1 MTTRAGKRIA
11 GSKVTSWALGALL
24 LAATVDGGVG
34 LAKKVADDAGKAGK
48 GGKAGKAGKAGKL
61 KTLSKEELFSKL
73 APATVLIVIP
83 LRDGFSIGSGAIV
96 DGSGLIVTNAHVVE
110 ASTGTV
116 QVYMYNPKER
126 TLETSLR
133 DYVKNHSPLIG
144 RVTKRGKDIDLAL
157 VRLPE
162 LVSSYPTVQL
172 GNSDELRIGQDVV
185 AIGNPHGLTWTFTS
199 GTISAIRKDALQ
211 TETPINPGNSG
222 GPLLD
227 MHGQM
232 VGVNTFIR
240 KESQGLGFAIPA
252 NTVKEFVDKFS
263 KLTEIEG
270 PAAPS
275 GPTLSKNPVPL
286 ASLSLSQD
294 LDRLRNL
301 NGRRGNKQAEQVVM
315 RDIEAADL
323 LRQRMVRG
331 ELTVAQMLPQ
341 MLEQLKQM
349 AMHNRAAEEGGEA
362 PQAFQQQLEKTAE
375 HLKQI
380 FQVSQ

>member
-1 MTTRAGKRIA
+1 
-11 GSKVTSWALGALL
+11 
-24 LAATVDGGVG
+24 
-34 LAKKVADDAGKAGK
+34 
-48 GGKAGKAGKAGKL
+48 
-61 KTLSKEELFSKL
+61 
-73 APATVLIVIP
+73 
-83 LRDGFSIGSGAIV
+83 
-96 DGSGLIVTNAHVVE
+96 VVE

-270 PAAPS
+270 PAAPA

-301 NGRRGNKQAEQVVM
+301 NGRRGNKQAEQMVM

-349 AMHNRAAEEGGEA
+349 AMHNRAVEEGGEA

>member
-1 MTTRAGKRIA
+1 MA
-11 GSKVTSWALGALL
+11 SLL
-24 LAATVDGGVG
+24 LFSTTTPAT
-34 LAKKVADDAGKAGK
+34 AKKAAEAGK
-48 GGKAGKAGKAGKL
+48 GAKSGKGAKL
-61 KTLSKEELFSKL
+61 KTLSKEELFAKL

-83 LRDGFSIGSGAIV
+83 QRDGFSIGSGAIV
-96 DGSGLIVTNAHVVE
+96 DGSGLVVTNAHVVA
-110 ASTGTV
+110 ASSGTV

-162 LVSSYPTVQL
+162 LVNSYPTIPL
-172 GNSDELRIGQDVV
+172 GDSDGLRIGQDVV

-227 MHGQM
+227 MRGQV
-232 VGVNTFIR
+232 VGINTFIR
-240 KESQGLGFAIPA
+240 KESQGLGFAIPVNA
-252 NTVKEFVDKFS
+252 VKEFVEKFG
-263 KLTEIEG
+263 KNTEVESPPVAAG
-270 PAAPS
+270 PS
-275 GPTLSKNPVPL
+275 LSKNPVPL

-294 LDRLRNL
+294 IERLRAL
-301 NGRRGNKQAEQVVM
+301 NGRRQNRQAEGLLA
-315 RDIEAADL
+315 RDLEVADQ

-341 MLEQLKQM
+341 MLEQLKLM
-349 AMHNRAAEEGGEA
+349 AVHNKATEEPGETTAA
-362 PQAFQQQLEKTAE
+362 FHQQLEKTAE

>member
-1 MTTRAGKRIA
+1 MT
-11 GSKVTSWALGALL
+11 WALGALL
-24 LAATVDGGVG
+24 LALPIAA
-34 LAKKVADDAGKAGK
+34 AKKVADAPGKAGK
-48 GGKAGKAGKAGKL
+48 PGKPVKAKI
-61 KTLSKEELFSKL
+61 LSKEVLFTKL

-83 LRDGFSIGSGAIV
+83 QRDGFSIGSGAIV
-96 DGSGLIVTNAHVVE
+96 DGSGLVVTNAHVVE

-116 QVYMYNPKER
+116 QVYLYNPKER
-126 TLETSLR
+126 TLDTSLR

-157 VRLPE
+157 VRLPA

-232 VGVNTFIR
+232 VGINTFIR

-252 NTVKEFVDKFS
+252 NTVKEFIEKFG
-263 KLTEIEG
+263 KNTEIEG
-270 PAAPS
+270 PAVAA

-286 ASLSLSQD
+286 ASLSLAQD

-301 NGRRGNKQAEQVVM
+301 NGRRGNKQAEQVLS
-315 RDIEAADL
+315 RDIELADL

-349 AMHNRAAEEGGEA
+349 ALHNRASEEGGEA

>member
-1 MTTRAGKRIA
+1 MTGPRMRGFEGVGWRGWAQRAA
-11 GSKVTSWALGALL
+11 SAALGSVLL
-24 LAATVDGGVG
+24 LSGVDPA
-34 LAKKVADDAGKAGK
+34 LAKKAE
-48 GGKAGKAGKAGKL
+48 GGKPAKPGKTAKL
-61 KTLSKEELFSKL
+61 KTLSKEELFAKL

-83 LRDGFSIGSGAIV
+83 QRDGFSIGSGAIV
-96 DGSGLIVTNAHVVE
+96 DGSGLVVTNAHVVA

-126 TLETSLR
+126 SLDTSLR

-162 LVSSYPTVQL
+162 LVNKYPTVAL
-172 GNSDELRIGQDVV
+172 GDSDTLRIGQDVV

-227 MHGQM
+227 MRGQV
-232 VGVNTFIR
+232 VGINTFIR
-240 KESQGLGFAIPA
+240 KESQGLGFAIPVNA
-252 NTVKEFVDKFS
+252 VKEFIEQFGKG
-263 KLTEIEG
+263 TEIDG
-270 PAAPS
+270 PPVAS
-275 GPTLSKNPVPL
+275 GPSLSKNPVPL
-286 ASLSLSQD
+286 ASLSLTQD
-294 LDRLRNL
+294 LDRLRTL
-301 NGRRGNKQAEQVVM
+301 NGQRQNRQAEGVLA
-315 RDIEAADL
+315 RDLEAADQ

-331 ELTVAQMLPQ
+331 EITVAQMLPQ
-341 MLEQLKQM
+341 MIEQLKLM
-349 AMHNRAAEEGGEA
+349 AMHNKVSEETGETTA
-362 PQAFQQQLEKTAE
+362 AFQKQLEKTAE

>member
-1 MTTRAGKRIA
+1 MPTS
-11 GSKVTSWALGALL
+11 SKP
-24 LAATVDGGVG
+24 
-34 LAKKVADDAGKAGK
+34 
-48 GGKAGKAGKAGKL
+48 
-61 KTLSKEELFSKL
+61 
-73 APATVLIVIP
+73 APA
-83 LRDGFSIGSGAIV
+83 RCR
-96 DGSGLIVTNAHVVE
+96 
-110 ASTGTV
+110 STCTT
-116 QVYMYNPKER
+116 PKER

-172 GNSDELRIGQDVV
+172 GNSDELRIGQGCRRHRQPARPDLDVHQRHDQRHPQRRAADRDADQPWQLGRSAARYARPDGGREHLHPQRV
-185 AIGNPHGLTWTFTS
+185 AGS
-199 GTISAIRKDALQ
+199 
-211 TETPINPGNSG
+211 
-222 GPLLD
+222 
-227 MHGQM
+227 
-232 VGVNTFIR
+232 
-240 KESQGLGFAIPA
+240 GFAIPA

-301 NGRRGNKQAEQVVM
+301 NGRRGNKQAEQLVM
-315 RDIEAADL
+315 RDLEAADL

-341 MLEQLKQM
+341 MLEQAQTDGHAQPRRRRRWRGAAGLPAAARKDRRTPQTDLPSFSV
-349 AMHNRAAEEGGEA
+349 RAPRRLA
-362 PQAFQQQLEKTAE
+362 
-375 HLKQI
+375 I
-380 FQVSQ
+380 R

>member
-1 MTTRAGKRIA
+1 M
-11 GSKVTSWALGALL
+11 GSLL
-24 LAATVDGGVG
+24 LLSAVAPVD
-34 LAKKVADDAGKAGK
+34 AKKAAEAGK
-48 GGKAGKAGKAGKL
+48 GGKPAKGAKL
-61 KTLSKEELFSKL
+61 KTLSKEELFTKL

-83 LRDGFSIGSGAIV
+83 QRDGYSIGSGAIV
-96 DGSGLIVTNAHVVE
+96 DGSGLVVTNAHVVS

-116 QVYMYNPKER
+116 QIYMYNPKER

-144 RVTKRGKDIDLAL
+144 RVTKRGKDVDLAL

-162 LVSSYPTVQL
+162 LVNSYPTVSL
-172 GNSDELRIGQDVV
+172 GDSDSLRIGQDVV

-270 PAAPS
+270 PAAPA

-301 NGRRGNKQAEQVVM
+301 NGRRGNKQAEQMVM

-349 AMHNRAAEEGGEA
+349 AMHNRAVEEGGEA

>member
-1 MTTRAGKRIA
+1 MTRRVGVRFSQTTVTRLLL
-11 GSKVTSWALGALL
+11 SALL
-24 LAATVDGGVG
+24 LALPPGLG
-34 LAKKVADDAGKAGK
+34 LAKKAVEGAAKSGKAGK
-48 GGKAGKAGKAGKL
+48 PGKPAKL
-61 KTLSKEELFSKL
+61 KTLSKEELFTKL

-96 DGSGLIVTNAHVVE
+96 DGSGLVVTNAHVVE

-116 QVYMYNPKER
+116 QIYMYNPKER

-144 RVTKRGKDIDLAL
+144 RVTKRGKDLDLAL

-162 LVSSYPTVQL
+162 LVSSYPTVQI

-199 GTISAIRKDALQ
+199 GTISAIRKEALQ

-232 VGVNTFIR
+232 VGINTFIR

-252 NTVKEFVDKFS
+252 NTVKEFVEKYG
-263 KLTEIEG
+263 KNTEIEG
-270 PAAPS
+270 PAVAA

-286 ASLSLSQD
+286 ASLSLAQD
-294 LDRLRNL
+294 LDRLRSL
-301 NGRRGNKQAEQVVM
+301 NGRRGNKQAEQVLL
-315 RDIEAADL
+315 RDIEAADQ

-349 AMHNRAAEEGGEA
+349 ALHNRASEEGGEA

>member
-1 MTTRAGKRIA
+1 MTGLQVRGARPRRWGRTLIGLVMGSLLFVSPPLAEAKKGGEAGKP
-11 GSKVTSWALGALL
+11 GKT
-24 LAATVDGGVG
+24 
-34 LAKKVADDAGKAGK
+34 AKAP
-48 GGKAGKAGKAGKL
+48 KL
-61 KTLSKEELFSKL
+61 KTLSKEELFAKL

-83 LRDGFSIGSGAIV
+83 SRDGFSIGSGAIV

-116 QVYMYNPKER
+116 QIYMYNPKER
-126 TLETSLR
+126 TLETNLR
-133 DYVKNHSPLIG
+133 EYVKNHSPLIG

-162 LVSSYPTVQL
+162 LVNSYPTIGL
-172 GNSDELRIGQDVV
+172 GDSDALRIGQDVV

-227 MHGQM
+227 MHGQ
-232 VGVNTFIR
+232 VIGINTFIR
-240 KESQGLGFAIPA
+240 KESQGLGFAIPI
-252 NTVKEFVDKFS
+252 NTVKEFIEKFS
-263 KLTEIEG
+263 KNTEVEG
-270 PAAPS
+270 PPVAAGPS
-275 GPTLSKNPVPL
+275 LSKNPVPL

-294 LDRLRNL
+294 IDRLRSL
-301 NGRRGNKQAEQVVM
+301 NGRRQNRQAESILS
-315 RDIEAADL
+315 RDLEAADQ

-341 MLEQLKQM
+341 MLEQLKLM
-349 AMHNRAAEEGGEA
+349 ALHNKAAEEPGEA
-362 PQAFQQQLEKTAE
+362 TAAFQQQLEKTAE